1 MRTTLFVLAALLGA
15 CNTLMIDE
23 ELDMTPDADFEQ
35 SLMLSQLDK
44 DCTPQAAADIKANE
58 FPYNRDAMQKD
69 LLKWHNKA
77 RTDPKRYL
85 LPELEAMLPRF
96 GTGDKAK

>member
-35 SLMLSQLDK
+35 SLMLS
-44 DCTPQAAADIKANE
+44 
-58 FPYNRDAMQKD
+58 
-69 LLKWHNKA
+69 
-77 RTDPKRYL
+77 
-85 LPELEAMLPRF
+85 
-96 GTGDKAK
+96 

>member
-35 SLMLSQLDK
+35 SLMLAELDES
-44 DCTPQAAADIKANE
+44 CTPQAAADIEANT
-58 FPYNRDAMQKD
+58 FPWNA
-69 LLKWHNKA
+69 
-77 RTDPKRYL
+77 T
-85 LPELEAMLPRF
+85 
-96 GTGDKAK
+96 